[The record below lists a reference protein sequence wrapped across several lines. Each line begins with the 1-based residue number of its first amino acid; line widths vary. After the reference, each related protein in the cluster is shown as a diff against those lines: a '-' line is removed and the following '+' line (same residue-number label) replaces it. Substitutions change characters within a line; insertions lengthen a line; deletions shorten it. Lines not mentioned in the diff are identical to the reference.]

1 MKLTLEQNKY
11 LPVTGGLETLGM
23 CKMPGTKET
32 FNIPLK
38 GDQID
43 TSIFTKDELNFLEK
57 STGYKF
63 TNEAGKQY
71 YTSQILELDSST
83 QILDLEHPKDLLTY
97 KFGVQMGY
105 IAESEH
111 DASDPNSKHR
121 FYVYNSEKEEAVN
134 AEKNELKGNVIAKLT
149 ELKVTKD
156 AKLIYYAKYIFQ
168 ISDKLTIPGA
178 YNKIFEFCE
187 KNFNNVKQVQYAFD
201 QPFDLLRLSVDIKDA
216 ISANILKKE
225 ISGAFVNRFSG
236 TTVGRNVVEIADFY
250 RNPANADEL
259 EEGPKAKETSL
270 RNLLKNINK

>member
-43 TSIFTKDELNFLEK
+43 TSIFSKEELSFLEK

-71 YTSQILELDSST
+71 YTSQILELEAST
-83 QILDLEHPKDLLTY
+83 QILDLENPKDLLRY

-111 DASDPNSKHR
+111 DAADPNSKHK

-134 AEKNELKGNVIAKLT
+134 AEKNELKGNIYAQLI
-149 ELKVTKD
+149 ELKNNKD
-156 AKLIYYAKYIFQ
+156 PKLIYFAKSLFQ
-168 ISDKLTIPGA
+168 VSDKFTVTSA
-178 YNKIFEFCE
+178 FNKIVNFFEM
-187 KNFNNVKQVQYAFD
+187 NFNNVKQVQYTIE
-201 QPFDLLRLSVDIKDA
+201 QPFDLLRLNVDIKDA
-216 ISANILKKE
+216 ISANILRKE
-225 ISGAFVNRFSG
+225 ISGFYVNRFSG
-236 TTVGRNVVEIADFY
+236 TTVGRNVLEIADFY
-250 RNPANADEL
+250 RNSANADEL
-259 EEGPKAKETSL
+259 EEGPKSKETSL